1 MSHWGMLKSKI
12 NLRIVHVA
20 PCRST
25 TSLQCSDP
33 LEILD
38 AAMRCPQGSTQMYP
52 TVSKLRPF
60 CYGFKANRVHPCEN
74 LKAALDGE
82 RDSATPNHDLAR
94 LDGPDSGGYLSSF
107 RPPTGMPR
115 SQRTNS
121 NALKLH
127 GPWNIPRRRPPAVA
141 MNAEIFLAT
150 GVDSRIGGF
159 WNIAFIPLNIVS

>member
-1 MSHWGMLKSKI
+1 M
-12 NLRIVHVA
+12 N
-20 PCRST
+20 
-25 TSLQCSDP
+25 
-33 LEILD
+33 
-38 AAMRCPQGSTQMYP
+38 P
-52 TVSKLRPF
+52 TVSKPRPF
-60 CYGFKANRVHPCEN
+60 CYGLKANRVHPCEN
-74 LKAALDGE
+74 LKAALGGE
-82 RDSATPNHDLAR
+82 RNSATPNHDLAR

-141 MNAEIFLAT
+141 MDAEIFLAT

-159 WNIAFIPLNIVS
+159 WNIAFIPLNSLFSTP